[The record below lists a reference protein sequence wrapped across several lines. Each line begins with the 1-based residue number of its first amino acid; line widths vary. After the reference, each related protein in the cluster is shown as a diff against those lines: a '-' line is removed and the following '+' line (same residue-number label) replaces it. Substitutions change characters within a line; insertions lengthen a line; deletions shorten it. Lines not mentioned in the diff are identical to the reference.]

1 MKDFQGLNYYEI
13 LEIPLSASPFEIR
26 QAYKEALSIYSE
38 DSLFTYSLFTDEERG
53 EILRNI
59 EEAFLTLV
67 DKKKRADYDKKL
79 VDSGRADPAALAK
92 KDQKK
97 PIPLFH
103 GNELGSEEGIMR
115 RVRKKVQEKDV
126 REMSDETL
134 SKELISG
141 DDLKRLREARG
152 IELQEVFELT
162 RISVS
167 ILDWIE
173 NDELE
178 SLPPTLYLKNFLRTY
193 AEILQVDPERVIDGY
208 TKNVKVIKDKS
219 A

>member
-1 MKDFQGLNYYEI
+1 MKNFQGLNYYEI
-13 LEIPLSASPFEIR
+13 LEIPLSASSFEIR

-53 EILRNI
+53 EILRNV

-67 DKKKRADYDKKL
+67 DKKKRADYDKRL
-79 VDSGRADPAALAK
+79 LDSGKADAAALAK

-103 GNELGSEEGIMR
+103 GNELKTEEGIMR
-115 RVRKKVQEKDV
+115 RVRKKVHGKDV
-126 REMSDETL
+126 REMSDEIL

-141 DDLKRLREARG
+141 DDIKRLREALG
-152 IELQEVFELT
+152 IELEEVFEVT
-162 RISVS
+162 RINVS

-173 NDELE
+173 NDKFE
-178 SLPPTLYLKNFLRTY
+178 SLPPMLYLKNFLRTY
-193 AEILQVDPERVIDGY
+193 AEILQVDPKRIADGY
-208 TKNVKVIKDKS
+208 TKNVNLIKEGS